1 MEKNIEGERA
11 RANLMKNKL
20 NQCNAQTMESS
31 ADDEEEFQNRC
42 KWKINRK
49 IEINCDAHT
58 EHSEIDVVEGHSL
71 DIAFKYLRLTSVE
84 HIQQT

>member
-1 MEKNIEGERA
+1 MNINWKESIDKEGGRGQ

-42 KWKINRK
+42 K
-49 IEINCDAHT
+49 
-58 EHSEIDVVEGHSL
+58 
-71 DIAFKYLRLTSVE
+71 
-84 HIQQT
+84 